1 MEIYLIRH
9 TAVHNPGK
17 LCYGQSDIALSPDWE
32 QHFYALKQKLGQQ
45 TEDAVFYSSPYKRCT
60 QLAGFLSDNKFLID
74 ERLSE
79 MHFGEWEQCAWT
91 DIDQSVLNLW
101 MADFVNYKVPGGENF
116 EAMHARCS
124 QFWDE
129 LIQQSVVKA
138 AIITHAGVI
147 RSILAYVLNIPL
159 DKIFSLEIDYSS
171 ITKITATKQ
180 HNNYQLVNYIN
191 R

>member
-9 TAVHNPGK
+9 TAVLNPGK
-17 LCYGQSDIALSPDWE
+17 LCYGQSDIPLSPDWK
-32 QHFYALKQKLGQQ
+32 QHFDILKQKLGQQ
-45 TEDAVFYSSPYKRCT
+45 IEDSIFYSSPYKRCT
-60 QLAGFLSDNKFLID
+60 QLAGFLSDKKSQID

-101 MADFVNYKVPGGENF
+101 MADFVNYTVPGGENF
-116 EAMHARCS
+116 ETMHARCS

-129 LIQQSVVKA
+129 LIAQPIPKA
-138 AIITHAGVI
+138 VIITHAGVI

-159 DKIFSLEIDYSS
+159 YKVFSLEIDYSS
-171 ITKITATKQ
+171 VTKITVNKQ
-180 HNNYQLVNYIN
+180 HGCHQLVNYIN
-191 R
+191 C

>member
-17 LCYGQSDIALSPDWE
+17 LCYGQSDIDLSPEWE
-32 QHFYALKQKLGQQ
+32 QHFDALKRKLEQQ
-45 TEDAVFYSSPYKRCT
+45 IENAIFYSSPYKRCT
-60 QLAGFLSDNKFLID
+60 QLADFLSDNQFQID

-101 MADFVNYKVPGGENF
+101 MADYIKYKVPNGESF
-116 EAMHARCS
+116 ETMHARCS

-129 LIQQSVVKA
+129 LIQQTIPKSV
-138 AIITHAGVI
+138 IITHAGVI

-159 DKIFSLEIDYSS
+159 DKTFQLEIDYSGV
-171 ITKITATKQ
+171 TKITVTKQ
-180 HNNYQLVNYIN
+180 DGCYQQVNYIN